1 MFAEQIFLIRLGGC
15 QLILT
20 PVARLT
26 LSPREFLLVLL
37 LKIIRLM
44 PCFSRKKFHHMGAIA
59 QILHCVGH
67 SVYGR

>member
-44 PCFSRKKFHHMGAIA
+44 PCFSRKKFHRMGAIA